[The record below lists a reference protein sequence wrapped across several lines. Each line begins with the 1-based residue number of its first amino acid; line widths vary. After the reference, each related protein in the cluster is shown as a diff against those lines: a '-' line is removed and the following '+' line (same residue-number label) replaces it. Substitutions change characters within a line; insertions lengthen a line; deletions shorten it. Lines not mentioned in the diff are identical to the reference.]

1 MTKLKKFL
9 RLLQLINQLYKGP
22 AKTVEQIGEILDV
35 TPRSVYRYFELLE
48 LSGFHVKKTSKNQYY
63 IDNMRDSITTELTSE
78 ETEFLNKLLSIHGG
92 ENKLV
97 GSIKNKLAIVSPEII
112 TSSYI
117 TSAKNGMIVEALNEA
132 ILTKNQVVLKKY
144 QSVSSQTIA
153 DRIVEPIAIDG
164 DYRRVSCFE
173 VASKSNKTFV
183 IERVDNVEILPIKFK
198 HEKHHQK
205 IEKDVFGFGLRE
217 DLQKFPV
224 HLELSLKAKILLT
237 EEYPQTA
244 QYIKKQRNQ
253 EKYIFKCEVNDMRPV
268 VRFMNGLSKEIIEIS
283 NEHSNENSLFFKP

>member
-78 ETEFLNKLLSIHGG
+78 ESEFLNKLLSIHGG

-153 DRIVEPIAIDG
+153 DRIVEPIALDG
-164 DYRRVSCFE
+164 DYRRLTAYE

-183 IERVDNVEILPIKFK
+183 TERIDNVEILPIKFK
-198 HEKHHQK
+198 HEKQHQK
-205 IEKDVFGFGLRE
+205 IVKDVFGFGFRS
-217 DLQKFPV
+217 DMRTFTV

-237 EEYPQTA
+237 EEYPETA
-244 QYIKKQRNQ
+244 QFIKKQRNQ
-253 EKYIFKCEVNDMRPV
+253 ETYIFKCEVNDMRPV
-268 VRFMNGLSKEIIEIS
+268 VRFMNGLPEEIKTLE
-283 NEHSNENSLFFKP
+283 EHNPIGVSYYE

>member
-117 TSAKNGMIVEALNEA
+117 TSAKNGMIVEALSEA
-132 ILTKNQVVLKKY
+132 ILTKNQVILKKY

-164 DYRRVSCFE
+164 DYRRVTCYE
-173 VASKSNKTFV
+173 VGTKSNKTFV
-183 IERVDNVEILPIKFK
+183 IERIDNVEILPIKFK
-198 HEKHHQK
+198 HEKQHES
-205 IEKDVFGFGLRE
+205 IARDVFGFGSRE
-217 DLQKFPV
+217 DNQTFPIN
-224 HLELSLKAKILLT
+224 LELTLRGKLLLT
-237 EEYPQTA
+237 EEYPETA
-244 QYIKKQRNQ
+244 AYIKKMPLKDRFTFNCQVYDLRPI
-253 EKYIFKCEVNDMRPV
+253 ERFIRGLPGEVMV
-268 VRFMNGLSKEIIEIS
+268 S
-283 NEHSNENSLFFKP
+283 NL

>member
-22 AKTVEQIGEILDV
+22 AKTVDQIGEILDV

-78 ETEFLNKLLSIHGG
+78 ESEFLNKLLSIHGG

-97 GSIKNKLAIVSPEII
+97 GSIKNKLAILSPEII

-132 ILTKNQVVLKKY
+132 ILTKNQVILKKY
-144 QSVSSQTIA
+144 QSISSQTIT
-153 DRIVEPIAIDG
+153 DRIVEPIALDG
-164 DYRRVSCFE
+164 DYRRLTAYE

-183 IERVDNVEILPIKFK
+183 IERIDNVEILPIKFK
-198 HEKHHQK
+198 HEKQHQK
-205 IEKDVFGFGLRE
+205 IEKDVFGFGYRGNMRTYT
-217 DLQKFPV
+217 V

-244 QYIKKQRNQ
+244 QYIKKQRNK
-253 EKYIFKCEVNDMRPV
+253 ETYVFKCEVNDMRPV
-268 VRFMNGLSKEIIEIS
+268 DRFMNGLEGEIKTLE
-283 NEHSNENSLFFKP
+283 EHNPLGVSFYE